1 MIPLLAGHVVSSI
14 LEQLCMLC
22 IGGEAINW
30 NQHRCFP
37 LYGEQQMDWLKLCW
51 TCTLKT
57 TYDLNMLN
65 KRERLAAWNTSLCQL
80 QRQLCLMH
88 WAVIALKACA
98 WQIGRKHRSA
108 WQTSALGVGV
118 AAPNA
123 NHDAKER
130 TSEVRQINRFPHWIN
145 RFFGILIAS
154 LCVGFPY

>member
-1 MIPLLAGHVVSSI
+1 
-14 LEQLCMLC
+14 MLC

-30 NQHRCFP
+30 NQHRCSP

-108 WQTSALGVGV
+108 LQTSALSVWV

-123 NHDAKER
+123 NHDAKVS
-130 TSEVRQINRFPHWIN
+130 TSGMTNISIECVSCSSKC
-145 RFFGILIAS
+145 AS
-154 LCVGFPY
+154 WCQSAYLWATQRWKLRW